1 MPAVG
6 QDVRNL
12 WVEDAVDVARRIG
25 EEEGWD
31 HFPWEELLD
40 ELITMEGSA
49 QGAPAGH
56 ERSGEFDP
64 SQTDH
69 RGADCR

>member
-31 HFPWEELLD
+31 HSTWEALLD
-40 ELITMEGSA
+40 EWIAAEGSA
-49 QGAPAGH
+49 QVAPAG
-56 ERSGEFDP
+56 RDGSGEFDP